1 MPSAARRPDPED
13 PSEGTVP
20 FHADSSGPA
29 DDAPADAPQID
40 VVDPAEMTYDSILA
54 TSTTAERRRTPFL
67 WCSILCHFCCA
78 ALVTSLW
85 LWLFL
90 AKQSAP
96 CARPLQLWALVNA
109 LSPLCLLLLSFVN
122 SALKSQDKQSYSAW
136 LVLVSSVS
144 CLVTVFYIVWFV
156 IGNVWTYG
164 MPDGECDN
172 TLYLACFWFITGV
185 YIVIG
190 VSALFPCLQ
199 LVYAFCFS
207 SSRPKG
213 ESYARQAQP
222 LA

>member
-1 MPSAARRPDPED
+1 MPSAAVRRPDLD
-13 PSEGTVP
+13 DQSEGSIH
-20 FHADSSGPA
+20 FQEDSGHT
-29 DDAPADAPQID
+29 DDQPVDAPQID
-40 VVDPAEMTYDSILA
+40 VVDPGEMTYDSILA
-54 TSTTAERRRTPFL
+54 TSTSERRRTPFL

-78 ALVTSLW
+78 ALVTTLW
-85 LWLFL
+85 LWLYL
-90 AKQSAP
+90 AKRDAA

-164 MPDGECDN
+164 MPDGECDG

-199 LVYAFCFS
+199 LVYAFCIS
-207 SSRPKG
+207 NSRPKG
-213 ESYARQAQP
+213 ESYAQQAQP